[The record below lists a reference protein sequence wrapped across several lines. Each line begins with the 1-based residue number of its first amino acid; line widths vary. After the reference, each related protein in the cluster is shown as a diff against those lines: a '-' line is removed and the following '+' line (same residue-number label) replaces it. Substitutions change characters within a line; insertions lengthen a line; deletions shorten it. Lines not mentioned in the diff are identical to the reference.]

1 MDQVAYNVLN
11 SLNSGILI
19 VDEAMRVLFCN
30 RFMRRFEKD
39 GAAAR
44 SLLELVP
51 AFNRPFFQVS
61 LMDALE
67 EGHCLFFS
75 AAMHENLLPCR
86 EKYNIRVTRF
96 DEEGKKRLLF
106 EFTEVTDSFERV
118 RQLRESISQLRLL
131 NQELQRKEKAI
142 QNLAYYD
149 QLTGVANRA
158 LFYELAEKF
167 LRAAERN
174 REILGLMF
182 IDVDNF
188 KQINDTYGHEAG
200 DRVLVQ
206 VAEIL
211 TTATRRNDVVA
222 RYGGDE
228 FLILLPQISATDNYK
243 IVVGKILQAKRD
255 AVVCNGISVKI
266 SLSVGVSFYPQDG
279 DSVDQLIVRAD
290 RAMYVAKKREG
301 GDNAYYS
308 DSGDS
313 SSS

>member
-1 MDQVAYNVLN
+1 MDKVARDVLDG
-11 SLNSGILI
+11 LDIGILV
-19 VDEAMRVLFCN
+19 VDGTMRVRFRN
-30 RFMRRFEKD
+30 RFMLCRFGK
-39 GAAAR
+39 GGPPGCG
-44 SLLELVP
+44 LFELFP
-51 AFNRPFFQVS
+51 GFNSPFFQVA

-67 EGHCLFFS
+67 EGRCLFLS
-75 AAMHENLLPCR
+75 AAMHEDLFPCR
-86 EKYNIRVTRF
+86 EKYNVRVTRF
-96 DEEGKKRLLF
+96 EEEGEKRLLF

-131 NQELQRKEKAI
+131 NQELKKKEKAI

-167 LRAAERN
+167 LRSAERN
-174 REILGLMF
+174 RETLGLMF

-206 VAEIL
+206 VAGIL
-211 TTATRRNDVVA
+211 TKATRRNDVVA

-228 FLILLPQISATDNYK
+228 FLILLPQINAPDNYK
-243 IVVGKILQAKRD
+243 IVVGKILQAKQD
-255 AVVCNGISVKI
+255 NVVFNGISLKI

-279 DSVDQLIVRAD
+279 DSMDQLIVKAD
-290 RAMYVAKKREG
+290 RAMYMAKRKN
-301 GDNAYYS
+301 GDNAYCS
-308 DSGDS
+308 TCDSIS
-313 SSS
+313 S